1 MTARFAPGVLALVC
15 ALGSG
20 GTLAADLLDT
30 VQDALDHDATL
41 AAARDTYRAVAQA
54 VPKARSALLPH
65 VEGGWGRAYNG
76 IATEDLPKTS
86 YWQNGW
92 TLALTQP
99 VFDWARWSA
108 YRQADYVV
116 ARGELEAASAGQ
128 DAILRAA
135 QAYFDVLAAG
145 DEVARAGD
153 YLHAL
158 DAHLAL
164 LNRAKVAGEATL
176 IDLREAEASRAE
188 ANLQLLD
195 AQDQQRLARLALER
209 LTGGPAEALV
219 PMPANGA
226 MPMLDPADVEPWVTQ
241 AQARGYPVQIREV
254 ALEIAKLDTE
264 KARAGHYPGV
274 NLQVT
279 HTPAGAGGGYVR
291 PTTTTTAMLAVT
303 IPIFSGGETTAQVN
317 EANALEDKARDELA
331 GAVRDAAAA
340 ARGDWLRVASGK
352 TRIVAMNESVRSA
365 EAALDATR
373 IGFRVGSRSSTDV
386 LRATESLYA
395 GRRDLIRSRYNTVLA
410 LLKLLSDSASL
421 NLDEVGRLNA
431 LLFAQGEVVPSAVT
445 KRDTGPAQA
454 VQRPVSMPR
463 VAGNSYAD

>member
-1 MTARFAPGVLALVC
+1 MTMRFVLGVLV
-15 ALGSG
+15 LGCTLGASG
-20 GTLAADLLDT
+20 ARAMDLLDT
-30 VQDALDHDATL
+30 VQDTLDHDATL
-41 AAARDTYRAVAQA
+41 AAARDAYRAAAQA
-54 VPKARSALLPH
+54 VPKARSALLPR

-76 IATEDLPKTS
+76 IATEGFPNTS

-92 TLALTQP
+92 TVALTQP
-99 VFDWARWSA
+99 IFDWARWSA

-116 ARGELEAASAGQ
+116 ARGQLETASAGQ
-128 DAILRAA
+128 DAIQRAA
-135 QAYFDVLAAG
+135 QAYFDALAAA
-145 DEVARAGD
+145 DEVARASG
-153 YLHAL
+153 YLRAL

-164 LNRAKVAGEATL
+164 LNRAKTAGEATL
-176 IDLREAEASRAE
+176 VDLREAEASRAE

-195 AQDQQRLARLALER
+195 AEDQQRLARLALER
-209 LTGGPAEALV
+209 LTGEPAGALA
-219 PMPANGA
+219 PLPATGA
-226 MPMLDPADVEPWVTQ
+226 MPTLEPADVEPWVTQ

-264 KARAGHYPGV
+264 KARAGHYPTV
-274 NLQVT
+274 DLQVT

-291 PTTTTTAMLAVT
+291 PTTTTTAMLAVS
-303 IPIFSGGETTAQVN
+303 IPIFSGGETTARVT

-331 GAVRDAAAA
+331 GAVRDAEAA
-340 ARGDWLRVASGK
+340 ARDDWLRVMSGK
-352 TRIVAMNESVRSA
+352 ARIVAMGESVRSA

-373 IGFRVGSRSSTDV
+373 IGFRVGSRSSSDV

-431 LLFAQGEVVPSAVT
+431 LLFAQAEGAPPIT
-445 KRDTGPAQA
+445 MTRDTGPTQAAQ
-454 VQRPVSMPR
+454 RTPP
-463 VAGNSYAD
+463 